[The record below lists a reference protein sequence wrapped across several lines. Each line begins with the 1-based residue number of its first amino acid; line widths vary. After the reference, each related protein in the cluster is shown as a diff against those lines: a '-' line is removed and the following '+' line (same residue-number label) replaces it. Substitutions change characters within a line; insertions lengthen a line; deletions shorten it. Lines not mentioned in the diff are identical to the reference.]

1 MLHEMDSVADP
12 SMGDSSPATGD
23 PFR

>member
-1 MLHEMDSVADP
+1 MDSVADP